1 MNNSLVKRNPFCQ
14 TKNEDRIL
22 LAKEKTS
29 FLVDELGYLSQIH
42 ENNAVVV
49 FSDTI
54 SKQIR
59 LPRAACAFEALKR
72 AMFEYEI
79 IVLCR
84 IWDSIDTQK
93 SSIPTIMDLINETEV
108 IQQLANEKASFW
120 FDEPKYGK
128 AKGELTKERLNCAI
142 RSAKEIVDS
151 SLLRGIM
158 NTRNKHLAH
167 SLASTRTEKT
177 GPISLMKYG
186 QQTELLNKTFAIAE
200 ALHSGINHTSFS
212 FEESQNMH
220 KRQSNAL
227 WQGIKINV
235 LE

>member
-1 MNNSLVKRNPFCQ
+1 MDNK
-14 TKNEDRIL
+14 TRISS
-22 LAKEKTS
+22 AKKKT
-29 FLVDELGYLSQIH
+29 LPLIGELTYLSQIH
-42 ENNAVVV
+42 ENNAVVLR
-49 FSDTI
+49 SDTI
-54 SKQIR
+54 SKQI
-59 LPRAACAFEALKR
+59 PPSRARSAYEALR
-72 AMFEYEI
+72 RTMFEYEI
-79 IVLCR
+79 VALCR
-84 IWDSIDTQK
+84 IWDSSDPQK
-93 SSIPTIMDLINETEV
+93 SSIPTIVNLISETEI
-108 IQQLANEKASFW
+108 IQQLASEKASFW
-120 FDEPKYGK
+120 LDEPEYGR
-128 AKGELTKERLNCAI
+128 AQGELTKERLNCAI